1 MERSQLIT
9 WIEKSRQG
17 DPDAQEKLVRETQN
31 RVYYHCKKFLK
42 NEQDAQDAAQD
53 VLITMITSLDK
64 LKEPAAFWGWLNGIT
79 ANRCKHLLSRGA
91 KEWQIPE
98 DEEGNSMLDSVETL
112 DDQTVPDKVLDNA
125 ETQRLVTD
133 IIDALPPEQRMTVT
147 FFYYDEMSVKE
158 IAAAMDVSEGTVKS
172 RLNYARKTIKLEVE
186 KLEKKD
192 GTKLYSV
199 SILPFLAYFLRR
211 GAQSEALSPAAAQSL
226 TRGTMAAAQNA
237 SAGAGTAAAAA
248 GTSAGSTAAGAATAV
263 AAKAATGL
271 GVKLIAGVLAGVLA
285 LGGVGAGVYV
295 ATHRD
300 RESAAPVIQESVRL
314 TLPQE
319 LEPLLARL
327 MECRDAEDAKGVADL
342 ISGEEFQAALIT
354 LEQETVYTGDFSQDS
369 GDVFRLYSRGYAY
382 LGGWEQEQRNG
393 RGLWFYTSETKE
405 VKWWLM
411 YMGDWANDLPNGQ
424 GVDANIS
431 YEEEYVVPRQE
442 RHGTFTNG
450 LYDGVFTELLDGKTK
465 SVAQLTYVNGV
476 VQPIEGS
483 PEHPAYDTLGNRL
496 LAIRE
501 DGTGYYGNPTGV
513 HTVPGF
519 AYLVSENQSQPSAE
533 PSAEPTPAPAYA
545 AAYAQKVEELSEEL
559 GEEAQYGL
567 LFIDGD
573 DTPEL
578 VTRSTRYFYGD
589 PAGDIYRIYTLTA
602 EGEVRLAAEKETAIR
617 DTIDYVPKCNVILSE
632 SLSGGTGEVYRSC
645 YRMGEG
651 EGLER
656 FFSSTGQWD
665 PGSGDITWN
674 GAALPPEAEGE
685 MIETIQVSQTAQQL
699 LELLGA

>member
-226 TRGTMAAAQNA
+226 TQGTMAAAQNA

-300 RESAAPVIQESVRL
+300 WEPTPVAQESVRL
-314 TLPQE
+314 TLHQE

-342 ISGEEFQAALIT
+342 ISGEAFQAALTT

-369 GDVFRLYSRGYAY
+369 GDVFRLYPHGYAY
-382 LGGWEQEQRNG
+382 LGGWEQEQRSG
-393 RGLWFYTSETKE
+393 RGLWFYTSETN
-405 VKWWLM
+405 KWWLM
-411 YMGDWANDLPNGQ
+411 YMGDWANDFPNGQ

-431 YEEEYVVPRQE
+431 YEEEYIAPRQE

-483 PEHPAYDTLGNRL
+483 PEHPAYDSLGNRL

-519 AYLVSENQSQPSAE
+519 AYLASENQSQPSAE
-533 PSAEPTPAPAYA
+533 PSAEPTPEPTPAPADA
-545 AAYAQKVEELSEEL
+545 AAYAPQVEELEQSVDEGTKFALIFVDDDDIPELTVSYFDGSFSYIDLYTATADGTLVKVAEKLTSGRMGVPIYYPSKNAVVLPSSDAHGAVEMYYRLTSEGTLEEFAYISSDHPWGIDDPNFIRPEGLEGLDRRSTEGTMTAQELLEEL
-559 GEEAQYGL
+559 GA
-567 LFIDGD
+567 
-573 DTPEL
+573 
-578 VTRSTRYFYGD
+578 
-589 PAGDIYRIYTLTA
+589 
-602 EGEVRLAAEKETAIR
+602 
-617 DTIDYVPKCNVILSE
+617 
-632 SLSGGTGEVYRSC
+632 
-645 YRMGEG
+645 
-651 EGLER
+651 
-656 FFSSTGQWD
+656 
-665 PGSGDITWN
+665 
-674 GAALPPEAEGE
+674 
-685 MIETIQVSQTAQQL
+685 
-699 LELLGA
+699 